1 MWYLDACCIFG
12 EILKQA
18 GGRPDL
24 RPKPHLYLS
33 LMRAFTGRGNYDM
46 VKTLHKRMWPDT
58 AGTISLTIQ
67 EEADNLL
74 MEAALNDG
82 QVLDLVT
89 HGRKHWCLFMSK
101 CPFFP
106 NCSCFPWWCNLVTA
120 YHKRIPC
127 LEKNVLRWLPS
138 FDTVAL

>member
-1 MWYLDACCIFG
+1 
-12 EILKQA
+12 
-18 GGRPDL
+18 
-24 RPKPHLYLS
+24 
-33 LMRAFTGRGNYDM
+33 MRAFTGRGNYDM

-89 HGRKHWCLFMSK
+89 HGRKH
-101 CPFFP
+101 
-106 NCSCFPWWCNLVTA
+106 
-120 YHKRIPC
+120 
-127 LEKNVLRWLPS
+127 
-138 FDTVAL
+138 